1 MTNPHPLDQKRLRA
15 PGGRPGRAVLR
26 AGPVRCS
33 KLSDL
38 ESPLDFYDGNSTF
51 LISSLGFGE
60 QVQSGSFL
68 DIGAPNGLFALGKEK
83 ISVPSILSREDLM
96 ADSLP
101 MSFGHDG
108 IRRINFGDK
117 GSSDQE
123 ETPFNAES
131 TTLDQIQ
138 VGTTLIDMN
147 LTAPFESGTSFAY
160 LVDPTYTS
168 LVENVSAQND
178 RDRRGAPDS
187 SIPFEYCYNMSS
199 ILPSAVAAGLGRV

>member
-1 MTNPHPLDQKRLRA
+1 MRSWLRHITY
-15 PGGRPGRAVLR
+15 V
-26 AGPVRCS
+26 
-33 KLSDL
+33 
-38 ESPLDFYDGNSTF
+38 TF
-51 LISSLGFGE
+51 GGE

-131 TTLDQIQ
+131 TT
-138 VGTTLIDMN
+138 VNARLII
-147 LTAPFESGTSFAY
+147 LQWFKFE
-160 LVDPTYTS
+160 
-168 LVENVSAQND
+168 
-178 RDRRGAPDS
+178 
-187 SIPFEYCYNMSS
+187 
-199 ILPSAVAAGLGRV
+199 